1 MVRFKIENI
10 VHPSIRPHAVDNF
23 KCPICLCVLYEP
35 VQTAECHHLFCAN
48 CLMSSDLAAFPAE
61 GPGWSAAGPGWKPL
75 QEVNKVVLRQ
85 LHALKV
91 YCPHHREA
99 AKEARDDG
107 GGEGG
112 DAPNGAKRRKVAAK
126 KAARGSAGG
135 RLSEEPEEHC
145 SWEGDYGALLSKHLG
160 ECPLHTVDCPRG
172 CGAKVRRRDLG
183 AHDEICPESFRGCG
197 ICGERIRPEEAQQH
211 RREKAELHAQIL
223 ERKLA
228 EETTQRKAAERRLE
242 ESTADR
248 QLEQLERTLA
258 TFRTAVEKRLEES
271 TAEQRS
277 DRRVALEAEKQL
289 ATFRK
294 DTSKRMGLLEG
305 QIESLLRAKPTN
317 KGTWTFKVKDVL
329 EQAPLG
335 GSVASTPFELLGCG
349 PLSFSLFPRGG
360 GTERAAMRDKVHL
373 FLHGPFSVAGEFS
386 VKHGAQIVGSWTWTN
401 PSVDVS
407 KGAMCSKGR
416 LPTQA
421 GFATYEEVTISFEA
435 TEVIAVAKTSAS

>member
-61 GPGWSAAGPGWKPL
+61 GPGWRPL

-160 ECPLHTVDCPRG
+160 ECPLHAVDCPRG
-172 CGAKVRRRDLG
+172 CGAKVRRKGLG
-183 AHDEICPESFRGCG
+183 VHDETCSKNFQECG
-197 ICGERIRPEEAQQH
+197 ICGEQIRPEEVEQH

-228 EETTQRKAAERRLE
+228 EETVQRKAA
-242 ESTADR
+242 
-248 QLEQLERTLA
+248 
-258 TFRTAVEKRLEES
+258 EKRLEES
-271 TAEQRS
+271 TAEKQ
-277 DRRVALEAEKQL
+277 LEKLGKTL
-289 ATFRK
+289 ATFQT

-305 QIESLLRAKPTN
+305 QIERLLRATPTN
-317 KGTWTFKVKDVL
+317 KATWTFKVKDVL
-329 EQAPLG
+329 EQAQSCGWKVL
-335 GSVASTPFELLGCG
+335 STPFELLGCG
-349 PLSFSLFPRGG
+349 PLKFSLFPCGG
-360 GTERAAMRDKVHL
+360 GVSPKKAAMQDKVHL
-373 FLHGPFSVAGEFS
+373 FLEGPFKVAGRLS
-386 VKHGAQIVGSWTWTN
+386 VQQLHGGYLCAQNVWSWTLD
-401 PSVDVS
+401 VDPWHG
-407 KGAMCSKGR
+407 KCSKGR

-421 GFATYEEVTISFEA
+421 AFATCKYVKISFEA
-435 TEVIAVAKTSAS
+435 TEVIPAVNAETSEYLSESELSESQSSQS